1 MKQSAGDSMA
11 TNAQRRVC
19 LCGNLGDAVEYCGG
33 GVALP
38 GPHGGASASVTGCC
52 GCPAAALSPLSTE

>member
-1 MKQSAGDSMA
+1 MSVWD
-11 TNAQRRVC
+11 
-19 LCGNLGDAVEYCGG
+19 LGDAVEYCGG

-38 GPHGGASASVTGCC
+38 GPHGDASVNVTGCC